1 VIRLPGGSLVNVAA
15 GETNFTQT
23 AVPGIYTV
31 TSARGAK
38 KFVVNLDPAES
49 RTAALPFDELERL
62 GVPTSHALGS
72 DAQLLAKQVRLQNAE
87 IENRQ
92 KLWRWVIIGTLLVLL
107 LETWLAGRTSRA
119 VSVPTTGAAA

>member
-1 VIRLPGGSLVNVAA
+1 LPGGSQVKIAP

-23 AVPGIYTV
+23 AVSGIYTV
-31 TSARGAK
+31 TSSLGAK

-62 GVPTSHALGS
+62 GVPATHAVGS
-72 DAQLLAKQVRLQNAE
+72 EAQLLAKEVRLQNAD

-92 KLWRWVIIGTLLVLL
+92 KLWRWVIIGTLLVIL
-107 LETWLAGRTSRA
+107 LETWVAGRTSRA